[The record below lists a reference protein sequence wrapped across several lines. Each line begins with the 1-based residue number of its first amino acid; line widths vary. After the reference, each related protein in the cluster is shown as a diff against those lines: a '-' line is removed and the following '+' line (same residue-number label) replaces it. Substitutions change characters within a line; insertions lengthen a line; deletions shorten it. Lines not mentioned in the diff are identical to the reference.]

1 MCLLKRQD
9 HKDNSGGHT
18 RPFKRPRMVGIGIY
32 QAEDGFTTLNP
43 GMPSR
48 RVIRTGAK
56 VTKRYDVVIGN
67 TGYTPRKGFKWKR
80 KSAITNSKLEKM
92 RAEKVIQTRES
103 GSDFGGGQDAKNEV
117 EIVWTCDEKGHEYP
131 NSKVGETVF
140 TCTLCNK
147 CFPAMEKLRLD
158 WKRCNRAR
166 QAAQAQAQAQ
176 AAAVQGGDRG

>member
-18 RPFKRPRMVGIGIY
+18 RPFKRPRMVGIEIY
-32 QAEDGFTTLNP
+32 QVEDGFTTLNP

-56 VTKRYDVVIGN
+56 VTKRYDVVIGS

-92 RAEKVIQTRES
+92 RAEKVIQTRS
-103 GSDFGGGQDAKNEV
+103 
-117 EIVWTCDEKGHEYP
+117 
-131 NSKVGETVF
+131 
-140 TCTLCNK
+140 
-147 CFPAMEKLRLD
+147 
-158 WKRCNRAR
+158 
-166 QAAQAQAQAQ
+166 
-176 AAAVQGGDRG
+176 AAVAKTQGKNISNRRTHVPRK